1 MSKTL
6 SSTEKVQHYRQ
17 GLRAAGMKPVQFWA
31 PDPHA
36 PHFAETIERQCQ
48 AINASAEEQ
57 EILDFCDAAA
67 TDIEGCV

>member
-6 SSTEKVQHYRQ
+6 SSTEKVRHHRQ
-17 GLRAAGMKPVQFWA
+17 GLRAAGMRPVQFWVA
-31 PDPHA
+31 DPRA

-48 AINASAEEQ
+48 AINANAEEQ

-67 TDIEGCV
+67 ADIEGWV